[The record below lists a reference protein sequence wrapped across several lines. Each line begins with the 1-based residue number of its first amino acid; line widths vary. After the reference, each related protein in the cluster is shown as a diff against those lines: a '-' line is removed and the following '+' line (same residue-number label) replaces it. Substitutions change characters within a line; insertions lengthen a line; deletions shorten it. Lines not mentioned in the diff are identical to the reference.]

1 MEEGSRQ
8 GIGANPCGPTLGFCL
23 GLAGVYKTMCLGKNL
38 GMPSPSPT
46 AIRMLA
52 LGDSLTQ
59 GVGDP
64 RPGRSGFGGALD
76 GWVMHLANALGGSER
91 RVNIHNLAFAGA
103 QSFHVVDDQL
113 PAIRGQTADLASCFV
128 GVNDLCRTSFD
139 EAEYGQAMEQIFGA
153 LIIAAPLVI
162 TATIHPFDARYPL
175 PGSLRAKVRAHTAEA
190 NAVLRELAERFG
202 LLLLDLERRP
212 EMQRSD
218 IWAVDRLHP
227 NRYGHQLI
235 AAEVLR
241 LLQNAGH
248 FTKTTMTPPT
258 PTGRGTSDLAHVVWT
273 GSYVQRVVTARVR
286 EHLSTR

>member
-1 MEEGSRQ
+1 MGVSF
-8 GIGANPCGPTLGFCL
+8 TLR
-23 GLAGVYKTMCLGKNL
+23 LGKNL

-52 LGDSLTQ
+52 LGDSLTL

-76 GWVMHLANALGGSER
+76 GWVTHLANALQGSAHR
-91 RVNIHNLAFAGA
+91 INVHNLAFAGA

-113 PAIRGQTADLASCFV
+113 PAIQGQTADLASCFV

-139 EAEYGQAMEQIFGA
+139 QAEYAQAMEQIFGA

-286 EHLSTR
+286 QHLTTR